1 MRIRL
6 TGLATTSTLR
16 ALFGFVVFTIVSAYI
31 APTGTATETAVGE
44 TQQPDDAAIRPFTI
58 DVPDTVLEDLRDRL
72 ASARFP
78 DELEG
83 AGWEYG
89 TNLSYLQEL
98 VTYWRDEF
106 DWREQERLLNEFEQ
120 FKTTIDG
127 LDIHFIHRRSANP
140 DALPLLITHGWPG
153 SFMEF
158 TKMIGPLT
166 DPESHGG
173 SAADAFHVVIPSI
186 PGFGFSDKPRE
197 PGYHAEKM
205 AEILATLMARLGYT
219 RYGAQG
225 GDWGALIGAP
235 LAINDA
241 AHVVG
246 LHLNMCLTGPP
257 PGVDDPEAMLFPE
270 DREQAAVRQA
280 FQAEETGYSQMQ
292 GTKPQTIGTVLNDS
306 PVGLAAWIVEKF
318 RTWCDC
324 NGDPETVFT
333 RDELLTNI
341 TIYWVTQTAT
351 SSARI
356 YYESTH
362 APSSLFAGRV
372 DVPTTC
378 AVFPAEP
385 FTSPRPWVEARF
397 NVTRWSELPRGGH
410 FPALEQPEL
419 LLADVREFFR
429 DLR

>member
-1 MRIRL
+1 MSTSRRWHTAATRL
-6 TGLATTSTLR
+6 VVVT
-16 ALFGFVVFTIVSAYI
+16 GFVAAAIVWSPA
-31 APTGTATETAVGE
+31 APSWTAAGE
-44 TQQPDDAAIRPFTI
+44 TQPGGDTTITPFTI
-58 DVPDTVLEDLRDRL
+58 DVPDTVLEDLRARL
-72 ASARFP
+72 TRARFP

-83 AGWEYG
+83 VDWAYG
-89 TNLSYLQEL
+89 TPLPYLREL
-98 VTYWRDEF
+98 VDYWRDEF

-120 FKTTIDG
+120 FTTTIDG
-127 LDIHFIHRRSANP
+127 LEIHFIHRRSENP
-140 DALPLLITHGWPG
+140 DAFPLLITHGWPG

-166 DPESHGG
+166 DPEGHGG
-173 SAADAFHVVIPSI
+173 NVSDAFHVVIPSI
-186 PGFGFSDKPRE
+186 PGFGFSDKPRA

-205 AEILATLMARLGYT
+205 SEIFATLMARLGYT

-235 LAINDA
+235 LAIHDA
-241 AHVVG
+241 AHVAG
-246 LHLNMCLTGPP
+246 LHLNMCLAGPP
-257 PGVDDPEAMLFPE
+257 PGVADPDALLSPE
-270 DREQAAVRQA
+270 DRERAAVRAA
-280 FQAEETGYSQMQ
+280 FQAKETGYSQMQ

-324 NGDPETVFT
+324 DGDPESVFT

-362 APSSLFAGRV
+362 AERSVLAGRV
-372 DVPTTC
+372 DVPTAC

-385 FTSPRPWVEARF
+385 FTSPRPWVDARY

-419 LLADVREFFR
+419 LIADVREFFR